1 MASPPTRTRVFD
13 DEGAPP
19 SAALASGARAFG
31 DLPFDEGRALSFLA
45 KSRSRLLREA
55 ARWLTERDDPVDLLF
70 ILSRDT
76 ADALGPFDTFRYA
89 ALLGLTPAPPVREL
103 GLDVLAEP
111 LSDGDRLPPVHHAL
125 ALAWAK
131 RALPSEDAPYAS
143 SVLKALRARK
153 DPNAHPALLASAEL
167 ALLPLVG
174 EDPSETL
181 GTLARL
187 LDAEDAPAVATT
199 AYEALV
205 LSAAKGALVEAALA
219 RMSEGQREDGGL
231 SAQLEHPVVRGLA
244 TLRAVCLLRLQES
257 QGA

>member
-1 MASPPTRTRVFD
+1 MERRSTGKRVLD
-13 DEGAPP
+13 SAPLDT
-19 SAALASGARAFG
+19 SRALA
-31 DLPFDEGRALSFLA
+31 FLE

-55 ARWLTERDDPVDLLF
+55 ARWLRERDDPVDLLF

-76 ADALGPFDTFRYA
+76 AEALGPFDTFRYA
-89 ALLGLTPAPPVREL
+89 ALLGLTPAPAVREL

-111 LSDGDRLPPVHHAL
+111 LTEGDRLPPVHHAL

-131 RALPSEDAPYAS
+131 RSLPDEDAPYAS
-143 SVLKALRARK
+143 SVLEALRARK
-153 DPNAHPALLASAEL
+153 DPNAHPALLCSAEL
-167 ALLPLVG
+167 ALLPLTG

-187 LDAEDAPAVATT
+187 LDAEDAPTVATT

-244 TLRAVCLLRLQES
+244 TLRAVCVLRLQES